1 MSTAHRDGIAKFLKA
16 DLTAKSQAWGLG
28 AKKPVVTKAVKA
40 TKPVK
45 VAVSLPKLAK
55 SKPKA

>member
-28 AKKPVVTKAVKA
+28 AKTPIVTKALKA

-45 VAVSLPKLAK
+45 AVVSRPKLAK
-55 SKPKA
+55 AKPKA